1 MNMKVTDI
9 IFALVMG
16 RIIGFLVGD
25 FLREWGIDI
34 GLYWGLLI
42 WVFFPLFS
50 LFCLWVAHA
59 IGRKLLFVFQLAK
72 FVLVGATATIIDLK
86 IFEFLAWMLFNQVP
100 FVAVTAK
107 SISFLISTSLKYW
120 GNKYWAFGEHQ
131 MHTEPHFDVAQD
143 DQRDIKAE
151 MAQFFFITLVG
162 LLIDT
167 IAFYF
172 FMQMDSSIS
181 LPAGIW
187 LKLSVIFAA
196 LTAALWNFLG
206 YKYLVFKK

>member
-1 MNMKVTDI
+1 MKATDI
-9 IFALVMG
+9 IFALVLG
-16 RIIGFLVGD
+16 RLIGFLVGD

-34 GLYWGLLI
+34 GLYWGILI
-42 WVFFPLFS
+42 WIIFPVFS
-50 LFCLWVAHA
+50 LFCLWVVHA
-59 IGRKLLFVFQLAK
+59 IGRKFLAVFQLAK
-72 FVLVGATATIIDLK
+72 FVLVGAGATIIDLK
-86 IFEFLAWMLFNQVP
+86 IFEFLAWLFLEQVP
-100 FVAVTAK
+100 FAPIVAK
-107 SISFLISTSLKYW
+107 SISFLTSTSLKYW
-120 GNKYWAFGEHQ
+120 GNKYWAFQEYQ
-131 MHTEPHFDVAQD
+131 LPSEPHFDVAQD
-143 DQRDIKAE
+143 DQRDIKTE

-206 YKYLVFKK
+206 YKYLVFRR